1 MVALAAGVGA
11 ATLALAGCGGSN
23 DPDPDSS
30 GTTSDSFTIG
40 VAVIVDHPS
49 LQLIRDGLADYLAEQ
64 GVQVRYIDE
73 NAQGETSNAAAIAA
87 SFASNDQLDLIVAI
101 STPIAQ
107 AIVQMERDR
116 PIVFAGVTD
125 PVSTGLV
132 PSWEASGTN
141 VTGTSDLNPNAKPI
155 GLIHEVLPDATTI
168 GVLYSSSEANSGV
181 QVEAYK
187 AEAAELGLTI
197 RESAITNSSEIAS
210 GIQALADVD
219 AVIVPTD
226 NTVVAAF
233 ATVIA
238 FGQQNQLPIF
248 SADAESV
255 SQGTIATRGISYYE
269 LGRHTGEMAHRILV
283 QGVAPGTIP
292 PLVVQETE
300 LKVNPESAELM
311 GVTLS
316 QSLLRDATVVS

>member
-1 MVALAAGVGA
+1 MVALAAGVA
-11 ATLALAGCGGSN
+11 ASALALAGCGGSN
-23 DPDPDSS
+23 DPTPDPTDKN
-30 GTTSDSFTIG
+30 SFTIG

-73 NAQGETSNAAAIAA
+73 NAQGEISNAAAIAS

-101 STPIAQ
+101 STPVAQ

-155 GLIHEVLPDATTI
+155 HLIHEILPDATTV
-168 GVLYSSSEANSGV
+168 GVLYSSSEANSQV
-181 QVEAYK
+181 QVDAYK

-197 RESAITNSSEIAS
+197 RESAITNSSEIAT
-210 GIQALADVD
+210 GIQALAGVD
-219 AVIVPTD
+219 AVMVPTD

-233 ATVIA
+233 STVIA

-255 SQGTIATRGISYYE
+255 SAGTVATRGISYYE
-269 LGRHTGEMAHRILV
+269 LGRHTGEMAYRILV
-283 QGVAPGTIP
+283 QGVDPGTIP
-292 PLVVQETE
+292 SLVVQETE
-300 LKVNPESAELM
+300 LKVNPESAQLM

-316 QSLLRDATVVS
+316 ETLLRDATIV